1 MFNLYKN
8 KKKVIKKK
16 GKLFIVDFDKEIISE
31 PKGNDIVIE
40 QEKLKETIKKPTIKI
55 KEPKKGK
62 KLF

>member
-8 KKKVIKKK
+8 KKKIVKKK

>member
-8 KKKVIKKK
+8 KKKIVKKN
-16 GKLFIVDFDKEIISE
+16 GKLFIVDFDKEIIAE

-40 QEKLKETIKKPTIKI
+40 QEKLKPTIKKPTIKI

>member
-8 KKKVIKKK
+8 RKKIVKKK

-40 QEKLKETIKKPTIKI
+40 QEKLKDTIKKPTIKI

>member
-8 KKKVIKKK
+8 KKKIVKRN
-16 GKLFIVDFDKEIISE
+16 GKLFIVDFDNGLIEE
-31 PKGNDIVIE
+31 PKGNDIIIE
-40 QEKLKETIKKPTIKI
+40 QEKLKEIIKKPIIKI

>member
-8 KKKVIKKK
+8 RKKIVKKK
-16 GKLFIVDFDKEIISE
+16 GKLFIVDFDKETISE

-40 QEKLKETIKKPTIKI
+40 QEKLKDTIKKPTIKI

>member
-8 KKKVIKKK
+8 TKKIVKKN
-16 GKLFIVDFDKEIISE
+16 GKLFIVDFDKEIIPE
-31 PKGNDIVIE
+31 PKGNDIIIE
-40 QEKLKETIKKPTIKI
+40 QEKLKPTIKKPTIKI

>member
-8 KKKVIKKK
+8 KKKIVKKK

-55 KEPKKGK
+55 KEPK
-62 KLF
+62 